1 MTTIAQN
8 QNDTL
13 FQSGKTNVAAAAGM
27 NAEKYGMEALEA
39 KVAAKVLDKMAV
51 YSEGIADILSNLNL
65 DAGKDTIYEVLF
77 TKMFDHAVAVHGEEL
92 LLARSAPTQ

>member
-13 FQSGKTNVAAAAGM
+13 FQSGKIDVAEAASMRA
-27 NAEKYGMEALEA
+27 AKYGMEELEA
-39 KVAAKVLDKMAV
+39 QVAAKVLDKMAV

-65 DAGKDTIYEVLF
+65 DAGADAIYEVLF
-77 TKMFDHAVAVHGEEL
+77 TRMFDHAVLVHGEEL
-92 LLARSAPTQ
+92 LLARSAPAQ